1 MQSVMYIH
9 CCNRAELARCVETTV
24 CHNCAQQTGTI
35 DTCQGANAHWA
46 MPHLSGRRSSLLKRV
61 RFGYGSLT
69 NLFST
74 TLSIQANS
82 RVLTL
87 TVSAKRKPVHSS
99 YRDVTTKSERV
110 IAHVIGSNLLWYATT
125 KACRTPPGIDQRRLE
140 EPTKSC
146 DWNRALPLVN
156 YILSIFSDKS
166 FRRLPAVRAQDVP
179 DVCSGV
185 SYALAIHLQR
195 D

>member
-61 RFGYGSLT
+61 RFGYVSLT

-110 IAHVIGSNLLWYATT
+110 IAHVIGSNLLCPQC
-125 KACRTPPGIDQRRLE
+125 KIELGQRLLRSTVYMCKIKQL
-140 EPTKSC
+140 C
-146 DWNRALPLVN
+146 D
-156 YILSIFSDKS
+156 IFQSD
-166 FRRLPAVRAQDVP
+166 L
-179 DVCSGV
+179 
-185 SYALAIHLQR
+185 
-195 D
+195 

>member
-1 MQSVMYIH
+1 MQSVIYIH

-110 IAHVIGSNLLWYATT
+110 IAHVIAHVIGSNLLWVYAI
-125 KACRTPPGIDQRRLE
+125 CQVLWLCIIGSRCDIRTGSARLCFRQRRFKRL
-140 EPTKSC
+140 
-146 DWNRALPLVN
+146 LL
-156 YILSIFSDKS
+156 
-166 FRRLPAVRAQDVP
+166 RRRGRWATQ
-179 DVCSGV
+179 S
-185 SYALAIHLQR
+185 
-195 D
+195 

>member
-1 MQSVMYIH
+1 MYIH

-110 IAHVIGSNLLWYATT
+110 IAHVIGSNLLW
-125 KACRTPPGIDQRRLE
+125 QRRMQNSHVIITQLR
-140 EPTKSC
+140 EPP
-146 DWNRALPLVN
+146 APLVPPSQFFPASEFKGQVLVRKAKGESLGTRL
-156 YILSIFSDKS
+156 LSD
-166 FRRLPAVRAQDVP
+166 
-179 DVCSGV
+179 
-185 SYALAIHLQR
+185 H
-195 D
+195 

>member
-1 MQSVMYIH
+1 MDGTRYAAPVRETQRRLEPVVILRNGHMTIAHCAIYLLCNYLVPIAQGMQSVMYIH

-110 IAHVIGSNLLWYATT
+110 IAHVIGSNLLCAKRIVQWA
-125 KACRTPPGIDQRRLE
+125 
-140 EPTKSC
+140 
-146 DWNRALPLVN
+146 
-156 YILSIFSDKS
+156 
-166 FRRLPAVRAQDVP
+166 
-179 DVCSGV
+179 
-185 SYALAIHLQR
+185 
-195 D
+195 

>member
-1 MQSVMYIH
+1 MTIAHARYLLCNYLVPIAQGMQSVMYIH
-9 CCNRAELARCVETTV
+9 YCNRAELARCVETTV

-87 TVSAKRKPVHSS
+87 TVSAKRKTVHSS

-110 IAHVIGSNLLWYATT
+110 IAHVIGSNLLWRLDVTT
-125 KACRTPPGIDQRRLE
+125 KSERVIAHVIGSNLLWAHGCFTRANGDLRNHCAFTYVNAP
-140 EPTKSC
+140 
-146 DWNRALPLVN
+146 NRA
-156 YILSIFSDKS
+156 
-166 FRRLPAVRAQDVP
+166 
-179 DVCSGV
+179 
-185 SYALAIHLQR
+185 
-195 D
+195 

>member
-110 IAHVIGSNLLWYATT
+110 IAHVIGSNLLCIPNVWVTYHD
-125 KACRTPPGIDQRRLE
+125 ACHV
-140 EPTKSC
+140 TKSPRLSLRFSLGRVKGHT
-146 DWNRALPLVN
+146 WNYCAEGGRAWERGYRPL
-156 YILSIFSDKS
+156 SS
-166 FRRLPAVRAQDVP
+166 
-179 DVCSGV
+179 
-185 SYALAIHLQR
+185 
-195 D
+195 

>member
-1 MQSVMYIH
+1 MYIH

-110 IAHVIGSNLLWYATT
+110 IAHVIGSNLL
-125 KACRTPPGIDQRRLE
+125 CRCRVPGTRTRPAGAARRAPRDVSDQA
-140 EPTKSC
+140 
-146 DWNRALPLVN
+146 RAGRPSLGAGARPA
-156 YILSIFSDKS
+156 S
-166 FRRLPAVRAQDVP
+166 RLPRAGP
-179 DVCSGV
+179 ELSNF
-185 SYALAIHLQR
+185 
-195 D
+195 

>member
-1 MQSVMYIH
+1 MYIH

-110 IAHVIGSNLLWYATT
+110 IAHVIGSNLLWPSP
-125 KACRTPPGIDQRRLE
+125 TPKSSQDAEIRLRNTLCK
-140 EPTKSC
+140 PH
-146 DWNRALPLVN
+146 VVF
-156 YILSIFSDKS
+156 I
-166 FRRLPAVRAQDVP
+166 
-179 DVCSGV
+179 
-185 SYALAIHLQR
+185 
-195 D
+195 

>member
-1 MQSVMYIH
+1 MYIH

-110 IAHVIGSNLLWYATT
+110 IAHVIGSNLLCLGCVLVC
-125 KACRTPPGIDQRRLE
+125 ACASVIRRF
-140 EPTKSC
+140 
-146 DWNRALPLVN
+146 LPLDPHLERTMAKSRGEVRVDLRA
-156 YILSIFSDKS
+156 ILETHAVSAASRLS
-166 FRRLPAVRAQDVP
+166 FRTK
-179 DVCSGV
+179 
-185 SYALAIHLQR
+185 
-195 D
+195 

>member
-1 MQSVMYIH
+1 MYIH

-24 CHNCAQQTGTI
+24 CHNCAQKTGTI

-99 YRDVTTKSERV
+99 YRDVITKSERV
-110 IAHVIGSNLLWYATT
+110 IAHVIGSNLL
-125 KACRTPPGIDQRRLE
+125 CPL
-140 EPTKSC
+140 PTQ
-146 DWNRALPLVN
+146 LPLSPLPLPLPLPLPSSLWQLMGMSP
-156 YILSIFSDKS
+156 YI
-166 FRRLPAVRAQDVP
+166 RT
-179 DVCSGV
+179 
-185 SYALAIHLQR
+185 
-195 D
+195 

>member
-1 MQSVMYIH
+1 MYIH

-110 IAHVIGSNLLWYATT
+110 IAHVIGSNLLWVRVGPDLWAWLASRPHPHATLAHARRARGRGYA
-125 KACRTPPGIDQRRLE
+125 RLHTYMYMFLNE
-140 EPTKSC
+140 
-146 DWNRALPLVN
+146 R
-156 YILSIFSDKS
+156 
-166 FRRLPAVRAQDVP
+166 
-179 DVCSGV
+179 
-185 SYALAIHLQR
+185 
-195 D
+195 

>member
-1 MQSVMYIH
+1 MYIH

-110 IAHVIGSNLLWYATT
+110 IAHVIGSNLLWLASKLGLPMGRGSTMIFRKWFRNFPFTSVSHMKQDAT
-125 KACRTPPGIDQRRLE
+125 KNDI
-140 EPTKSC
+140 
-146 DWNRALPLVN
+146 
-156 YILSIFSDKS
+156 IH
-166 FRRLPAVRAQDVP
+166 VRYLYV
-179 DVCSGV
+179 
-185 SYALAIHLQR
+185 
-195 D
+195 

>member
-1 MQSVMYIH
+1 MYIH

-99 YRDVTTKSERV
+99 YRARDVTTKSERV
-110 IAHVIGSNLLWYATT
+110 IAHVIGSNLLCCHNIYIDRRPYVHRYCACAALRANVAGRIGNRFSPAESAFLVPSATSLT
-125 KACRTPPGIDQRRLE
+125 
-140 EPTKSC
+140 
-146 DWNRALPLVN
+146 
-156 YILSIFSDKS
+156 
-166 FRRLPAVRAQDVP
+166 
-179 DVCSGV
+179 
-185 SYALAIHLQR
+185 LAP
-195 D
+195 

>member
-1 MQSVMYIH
+1 MTIAHARYLLCNYLVPIAQGMQSVMYIH
-9 CCNRAELARCVETTV
+9 YCNRAELARCVETTV

-87 TVSAKRKPVHSS
+87 TVSAKRKTVHSS

-110 IAHVIGSNLLWYATT
+110 IAHVIGSNLLCVLLLSYPHVTNHP
-125 KACRTPPGIDQRRLE
+125 RPSPSFDFPTPAQL
-140 EPTKSC
+140 K
-146 DWNRALPLVN
+146 RARN
-156 YILSIFSDKS
+156 S
-166 FRRLPAVRAQDVP
+166 
-179 DVCSGV
+179 
-185 SYALAIHLQR
+185 
-195 D
+195 

>member
-110 IAHVIGSNLLWYATT
+110 IAHVIGSNLLWPDP
-125 KACRTPPGIDQRRLE
+125 RSSGIPERG
-140 EPTKSC
+140 
-146 DWNRALPLVN
+146 
-156 YILSIFSDKS
+156 YILIS
-166 FRRLPAVRAQDVP
+166 
-179 DVCSGV
+179 SGTGC
-185 SYALAIHLQR
+185 LHRFDLCPHL
-195 D
+195 

>member
-110 IAHVIGSNLLWYATT
+110 IAHVIGSNLLCGPVCQSQHEVKTITVTICQAFIMNSDERGSQTSQ
-125 KACRTPPGIDQRRLE
+125 K
-140 EPTKSC
+140 K
-146 DWNRALPLVN
+146 RA
-156 YILSIFSDKS
+156 
-166 FRRLPAVRAQDVP
+166 
-179 DVCSGV
+179 SGC
-185 SYALAIHLQR
+185 
-195 D
+195 

>member
-1 MQSVMYIH
+1 MYIH

-99 YRDVTTKSERV
+99 YRDVTAKSERV
-110 IAHVIGSNLLWYATT
+110 IAHVIGSNLLCT
-125 KACRTPPGIDQRRLE
+125 ACRCLRNIIVAPRAPICPHTLPHHAPL
-140 EPTKSC
+140 PT
-146 DWNRALPLVN
+146 LPLAQPPQPP
-156 YILSIFSDKS
+156 LCS
-166 FRRLPAVRAQDVP
+166 RAQP
-179 DVCSGV
+179 LPLS
-185 SYALAIHLQR
+185 
-195 D
+195 

>member
-110 IAHVIGSNLLWYATT
+110 IAHVIGSNLLCVRREYANHVNYHVYLHVRTRVYYKRAGESHGHWQQLFFWYN
-125 KACRTPPGIDQRRLE
+125 TPSP
-140 EPTKSC
+140 C
-146 DWNRALPLVN
+146 
-156 YILSIFSDKS
+156 YILS
-166 FRRLPAVRAQDVP
+166 
-179 DVCSGV
+179 
-185 SYALAIHLQR
+185 YY
-195 D
+195 

>member
-74 TLSIQANS
+74 TISIQANS

-99 YRDVTTKSERV
+99 YRDVTTKS
-110 IAHVIGSNLLWYATT
+110 T
-125 KACRTPPGIDQRRLE
+125 
-140 EPTKSC
+140 
-146 DWNRALPLVN
+146 ALFDLFDIV
-156 YILSIFSDKS
+156 LSVFECMCIFSLFYYYFLHTEKKQLLNLS
-166 FRRLPAVRAQDVP
+166 A
-179 DVCSGV
+179 
-185 SYALAIHLQR
+185 
-195 D
+195 

>member
-1 MQSVMYIH
+1 MYIH

-35 DTCQGANAHWA
+35 DTRQGANAHWA

-110 IAHVIGSNLLWYATT
+110 IAHVTVPTSSAPGSSLHCTHSLVPSRPTHS
-125 KACRTPPGIDQRRLE
+125 RRRG
-140 EPTKSC
+140 
-146 DWNRALPLVN
+146 WA
-156 YILSIFSDKS
+156 
-166 FRRLPAVRAQDVP
+166 A
-179 DVCSGV
+179 G
-185 SYALAIHLQR
+185 
-195 D
+195 

>member
-110 IAHVIGSNLLWYATT
+110 IAHVIGSNLLWFPVNGSSRSNHSRDRAGRRVWYLFLVFILG
-125 KACRTPPGIDQRRLE
+125 PSVPG
-140 EPTKSC
+140 
-146 DWNRALPLVN
+146 
-156 YILSIFSDKS
+156 
-166 FRRLPAVRAQDVP
+166 
-179 DVCSGV
+179 
-185 SYALAIHLQR
+185 
-195 D
+195 